1 MASYQEY
8 LSRNT
13 VGGYLKKKRL
23 EQQIGLDTYSADL
36 KALSDSIAEGG
47 IAFGSAEGFDSA
59 RQSAEALLGRTKAL
73 QEYVKLYGGD
83 STGLAETSEWLTGQK
98 DYFGR
103 FADFAD
109 YQGQKA
115 EYERLSQ
122 NYDFAATEAQIAK
135 LREQRAG
142 INGFEAAADHLL
154 GWHEFGDGVNDYQ
167 LREDLDAQIAALE
180 KEMQTAR
187 VYAAKNAESLENF
200 GQLSQFVTSNPNGVS
215 FQDGGGGSSIDWLHE
230 YINNGFDQ
238 SAGSWHSYAARSE
251 YAEPISDLAI
261 NEVWLDVLTH
271 LNESEKAQYNYIHNE
286 YGAEASM
293 QYLNGMYDTLYSRY
307 LGQEAEYASN
317 HPFLGTLKSLGHSV
331 LSSGEEL
338 GRVLSDQTDQYN
350 ASADIA
356 NALQSGVVQNIESDV
371 GAFFYNTG
379 VSALQ
384 SVATGILFGNAGG
397 VVLGLSAMA
406 STRNDLLRR
415 GADAETA
422 TKAGLAAGIFECLF
436 ESVSLGQ
443 LTAFKDVSVD
453 SFKDLVLN
461 FAKGSFVNASEE
473 MATEIANILYDTF
486 ANGDFSEAQQMLDAG
501 MSKGEIAKKYWAQIG
516 EAAASGAVMG
526 LGFGALGS
534 GASGVSNAV
543 NASRI
548 GKAVKSGETTFGS
561 VSGLTEL
568 GEKYGIKQTAKVK
581 AKGTKASNRA
591 VGGLYRRVHAAVAQE
606 NKGTTK
612 TAIERRLTDLGADKA
627 KAGKLA
633 DVVLK
638 KYMRESLSFKES
650 ALLDG
655 SKVAR
660 QALNEMLEDANSK
673 WINDLK
679 ATLEGEVSRDITT
692 IGEEERAAAAEQAA
706 GIARSE
712 GAEVQV
718 AASGEA
724 LGALPQI
731 ASVGANGVTLAAP
744 TGEVALNDAAMTE
757 DKAMLYTLAGLL
769 PSADIA
775 NEFVAAWD
783 GVTDPDAYFGA
794 FQMIYTYGR
803 NHTGYSDEQ
812 ITEAGKKS
820 GLGEAQIAAA
830 FKSGVKSLAEE
841 RRIER
846 EHLDGIIQKFRE
858 SGANRPEGKWD
869 AAGLRGVDLKKV
881 AKENA
886 GLQDIEQFVA
896 FLRMTTKAFGWNVR
910 VIADNAEG
918 HSNGGYNPATNTLT
932 FNIYSGT
939 MIGTELVRTAMP
951 NTISHET
958 VHWMK
963 RNAPEQYQALEDMV
977 LAALKNANDYDFG
990 EAVKKEYG
998 KYKEKHGQDI
1008 DDPTAREEIV
1018 ARACEDLFGRSE
1030 KIQQFLADFA
1040 EKNKEAATGFTAA
1053 VKKVLAKIK
1062 EFFENLMFGHSSR
1075 TLEAGIIRKCGADVV
1090 QGLQEQ
1096 YDKTFFA
1103 ALEGNAARN
1112 ATGEFEQGGVRFSD
1126 GLTRTKSEN
1135 MHVKDDKGLKSDP
1148 EDDADYVEY
1157 NKPITI
1163 KDVGILRSIGRKS
1176 VNAFT
1181 SEEIKKAQKW
1191 AYKFYQELG
1200 VKSPFFRAWFGD
1212 WREYDKT
1219 PVRVASIAPLS
1230 NDKIQRNEQI
1240 KRQKGEVICDDTTLE
1255 NRQGWS
1261 VRISREGIENTKSHA
1276 GEGKL
1281 SVEGLSNISG
1291 LLENAIL
1298 LDTEVHEHHDN
1309 NAKDDRIAFDHKLYA
1324 LGQNPDG
1331 TISLYKI
1338 TVEDTFQDSNH
1349 PNDLRFHN
1357 LRYVTEIKKV
1367 VDHIGSLTD
1376 ESKARR
1382 AESTSDVSTTTYSI
1396 SDLFGFV
1403 KQYDTEF
1410 SPKPVHEALID
1421 KKTGLP
1427 KVFYHGTNAEFTS
1440 FDLSKSGAMFGAVS
1454 EGMFF
1459 FTDKKEK
1466 YPGSARDYA
1475 QHAVREKGGKERVV
1489 ECYLSMRNPLV
1500 IDSSRSYDP
1509 IAHYDKNAE
1518 KIYQQYF
1525 NGDYDGIIIYDFSG
1539 KKSSSVLAITDNAA
1553 QIKSATDNIGTY
1565 DGGND
1570 NMLYSD
1576 PEDDVKSDRE
1586 ILAGALLDYGW
1597 NAFAEVIGKKLTA
1610 EDLAE
1615 LRWQIENIAKI
1626 EEDSKR
1632 LNADVD
1638 EAQESA
1644 LIETIVNQIKS
1655 HTEKP
1660 KIEKT
1665 AFDNSQNSPQGT
1677 SRKELVD
1684 ATKSVDGEDD
1694 VKSDREILAGAL
1706 MSVAQ
1711 NEIERNALKVYQ
1723 GYAKKL
1729 DEMNKR
1735 LREVNAEIRTM
1746 MFQRGARDEA
1756 YTKRLDELKAEK
1768 DKLEKG
1774 IAKWDSKLFALEVTK
1789 SLQDLLDRE
1798 KQRTAKLWIDA
1809 GRKAMNNYRE
1819 KQLCRVYTQKIEEK
1833 AKNLRKMLLE
1843 NSEKY
1848 HIPDAFKK
1856 PVAAFLSLLDFSS
1869 ERALQGGELTK
1880 KDMELQAAFAE
1891 VETLLQALTDEN
1903 SSEYL
1908 TGLDLPPDAVEEFVA
1923 LSKEVAQMAI
1933 DGREGDT
1940 MVLRRMS
1947 SEQLKTLNTTLYAM
1961 TRAVRQANDL
1971 FANERFRHVSDLA
1984 LDFIGNSEQYAAR
1997 EKQSKISDFL
2007 SWENMVPYYA
2017 FKRLGAAG
2025 EALFK
2030 GFMQG
2035 QDTFAFLVKEIID
2048 FTDKLYTEEEV
2059 KAWSKEVHTFDGTNG
2074 KVYITTAQIMSL
2086 YELWKDKD
2094 ARQHIL
2100 GGGGRIQD
2108 ISFGVKNKYTNDP
2121 NGTTLGEL
2129 MVDAMFAKLTPRQKA
2144 VADSLQKFMA
2154 DECAKWGNE
2163 VSYKRWGIRIFGLD
2177 YYFPIES
2184 DKNTVAADVEQR
2196 AKENGLFSLLHK
2208 SFTKKRVF
2216 NANNRIMI
2224 RSVFDVF
2231 ASHTTDMAKYRAFA
2245 LPLLDMQ
2252 KFINFKEIVRPEGE
2266 GEVTTELP
2274 AEGEQKDTSFTTKEV
2289 RASMEKAFGT
2299 AAYKYIEQFLID
2311 LNGNIGGRSA
2321 AESILQKGITLH
2333 KIAAVGANLRVAL
2346 LQPTAYMRLLNV
2358 MEPKYFFGGLAA
2370 GGHLKS
2376 CIEKMQKYAGIA
2388 LWKSL
2393 GYRDTN
2399 IAAPIQT
2406 KIKHDETWRDKVTE
2420 KSMILAELGD
2430 KVTWGAIWY
2439 ACELETRD
2447 KHKDLKIGSEEYY
2460 RAVAERFTEAIYA
2473 TQVVDSTF
2481 TKSQI
2486 MRKKDFFSTLFTSF
2500 MSEPTLSYNLLASNA
2515 LSLSDIK
2522 RRGGKITKAAAKP
2535 LVRAIGTFA
2544 IGALLQAGVESLIDA
2559 ARGADDEEKYG
2570 ERYWEEFLANSIQ
2583 EIVPLNL
2590 IPVVKD
2596 IWSIALATIK
2606 GDYMQSS
2613 RMDLEVYH
2621 RISRAVKAVGKMFE
2635 DGEVAYSAIYKI
2647 LTALSSMTGLP
2658 ISNLVRDVVA
2668 IWNVFVS
2675 DIGGGQPIK

>member
-1 MASYQEY
+1 MGIYTKYWAQ
-8 LSRNT
+8 
-13 VGGYLKKKRL
+13 KKKL
-23 EQQIGLDTYSADL
+23 EQQIGLDTYAADL
-36 KALSDSIAEGG
+36 KALSNSLAEGG
-47 IAFGSAEGFDSA
+47 SAFGSAEGFA
-59 RQSAEALLGRTKAL
+59 GAKQKAESLLGRTKAL

-83 STGLAETSEWLTGQK
+83 STGLAETSDWLTGQK
-98 DYFGR
+98 SYFDG

-122 NYDFAATEAQIAK
+122 NYDFGATEKRLAE
-135 LREQRAG
+135 LRER
-142 INGFEAAADHLL
+142 EAALPSRAKAFWQDFVAEAS
-154 GWHEFGDGVNDYQ
+154 GESYVSANDERKALQ
-167 LREDLDAQIAALE
+167 AEIAALE
-180 KEMQTAR
+180 KELGTAR
-187 VYAAKNAESLENF
+187 VYAAEGVENLLRFHVDSLPKSTNKNGLNYKLDEGAE
-200 GQLSQFVTSNPNGVS
+200 GYDDV
-215 FQDGGGGSSIDWLHE
+215 DWRHE
-230 YINNGFDQ
+230 YINGFYTGKTLKYDED
-238 SAGSWHSYAARSE
+238 SRG
-251 YAEPISDLAI
+251 LN
-261 NEVWLDVLTH
+261 NEVLVANLSYMTDA
-271 LNESEKAQYNYIHNE
+271 ERKRYNYFYNTQ
-286 YGAEASM
+286 GRAAAE
-293 QYLNGMYDTLYSRY
+293 QYLNGISDTLYARQMGAVSDF
-307 LGQEAEYASN
+307 GAK
-317 HPFLGTLKSLGHSV
+317 HPVLGTLGALGGGT
-331 LSSGEEL
+331 LSAIEEIGKL
-338 GRVLSDQTDQYN
+338 ITGDTDQYN
-350 ASADIA
+350 MAAEGGA
-356 NALQSGVVQNIESDV
+356 AFQSGVAQNIKTDV
-371 GAFFYNTG
+371 CAFLYNTG

-384 SVATGILFGNAGG
+384 SAATGILFGKAGG

-415 GADAETA
+415 GADPDTA
-422 TKAGLAAGIFECLF
+422 LKAGLAAGVFEGLF
-436 ESVSLGQ
+436 ETLSLGQ
-443 LTAFKDVSVD
+443 LTALKEVPVNG
-453 SFKDLVLN
+453 FKDLVLN
-461 FAKGSFVNASEE
+461 IAKSMGVNASEE
-473 MATEIANILYDTF
+473 AATEVANILYDTF
-486 ANGDFSEAQQMLDAG
+486 ANGDFSEAQRMLNEG
-501 MSKGEIAKKYWAQIG
+501 MSKGDIAKKYWAQIG

-526 LGFGALGS
+526 FGFGALGS
-534 GASGVSNAV
+534 GVSGATNAV

-548 GKAVKSGETTFGS
+548 GKAVKGGETTFGS

-591 VGGLYRRVHAAVAQE
+591 VGDLYRRVSAAVALE
-606 NKGTTK
+606 NKETTTK
-612 TAIERRLTDLGADKA
+612 AIEKRLTDLGTNSE

-638 KYMRESLSFKES
+638 KYLGKELSFKES
-650 ALLDG
+650 VSLDN

-660 QALNEMLEDANSK
+660 QALSEMLENGNSK
-673 WINDLK
+673 WVNDLR
-679 ATLEGEVSRDITT
+679 ATLMGEESRDIST
-692 IGEEERAAAAEQAA
+692 ISDEHVAAAAEQAA
-706 GIARSE
+706 EIARSE
-712 GAEVQV
+712 GAEVQA
-718 AASGEA
+718 AASGES
-724 LGALPQI
+724 LGTLPKI
-731 ASVGANGVTLAAP
+731 AAVGANGMTLAAP
-744 TGEVALNDAAMTE
+744 TGEVALDETAMPE
-757 DKAMLYTLAGLL
+757 DKALLYTLAGLL
-769 PSADIA
+769 PSAEIA
-775 NEFVAAWD
+775 NDFVQAWD
-783 GVTDPDAYFGA
+783 GATDPDAYFRA
-794 FQMIYTYGR
+794 YQMIYTYGR

-846 EHLDGIIQKFRE
+846 ERLDGIIQKFRE
-858 SGANRPEGKWD
+858 SCADRPEGKWD
-869 AAGLRGVDLKKV
+869 AKGLRGVDLKKV

-886 GLQDIEQFVA
+886 GLQDVEQFVA

-910 VIADNAEG
+910 VIADNSDER
-918 HSNGGYNPATNTLT
+918 SNGGYDPATNTLT
-932 FNIYSGT
+932 FNIYAGT
-939 MIGTELVRTAMP
+939 KVGTEIVRTAMP

-977 LAALKNANDYDFG
+977 LAALKNANDYDFSA
-990 EAVKKEYG
+990 AVKKEYG

-1008 DDPTAREEIV
+1008 DDATAREDIV

-1030 KIQQFLADFA
+1030 AIQQFLADFA

-1062 EFFENLMFGHSSR
+1062 AFFENLMFGHSSR
-1075 TLEAGIIRKCGADVV
+1075 TLEAGIVRKCGVDVV
-1090 QGLQEQ
+1090 DGLMAQ
-1096 YDKTFFA
+1096 YEKTFFA

-1112 ATGEFEQGGVRFSD
+1112 ALGEFEQGGVRFALSSNHQQNESKSKEDSLNAEHNEANVSD
-1126 GLTRTKSEN
+1126 ARK
-1135 MHVKDDKGLKSDP
+1135 
-1148 EDDADYVEY
+1148 AVEG
-1157 NKPITI
+1157 K
-1163 KDVGILRSIGRKS
+1163 LL
-1176 VNAFT
+1176 
-1181 SEEIKKAQKW
+1181 
-1191 AYKFYQELG
+1191 YQEELRKNG
-1200 VKSPFFRAWFGD
+1200 VTT
-1212 WREYDKT
+1212 EYDKM
-1219 PVRVASIAPLS
+1219 
-1230 NDKIQRNEQI
+1230 QEQI
-1240 KRQKGEVICDDTTLE
+1240 KSKNFAASTDNYGRKFFIQK
-1255 NRQGWS
+1255 
-1261 VRISREGIENTKSHA
+1261 KSDGMFVA
-1276 GEGKL
+1276 IVEGEG
-1281 SVEGLSNISG
+1281 SG
-1291 LLENAIL
+1291 GFVRNELNKEC
-1298 LDTEVHEHHDN
+1298 
-1309 NAKDDRIAFDHKLYA
+1309 
-1324 LGQNPDG
+1324 
-1331 TISLYKI
+1331 
-1338 TVEDTFQDSNH
+1338 DTF
-1349 PNDLRFHN
+1349 
-1357 LRYVTEIKKV
+1357 
-1367 VDHIGSLTD
+1367 D
-1376 ESKARR
+1376 EAY
-1382 AESTSDVSTTTYSI
+1382 TSI
-1396 SDLFGFV
+1396 W
-1403 KQYDTEF
+1403 E
-1410 SPKPVHEALID
+1410 
-1421 KKTGLP
+1421 
-1427 KVFYHGTNAEFTS
+1427 
-1440 FDLSKSGAMFGAVS
+1440 
-1454 EGMFF
+1454 
-1459 FTDKKEK
+1459 
-1466 YPGSARDYA
+1466 
-1475 QHAVREKGGKERVV
+1475 
-1489 ECYLSMRNPLV
+1489 YL
-1500 IDSSRSYDP
+1500 
-1509 IAHYDKNAE
+1509 
-1518 KIYQQYF
+1518 YQQNSNLYSDEIAE
-1525 NGDYDGIIIYDFSG
+1525 NIKGYD
-1539 KKSSSVLAITDNAA
+1539 AA
-1553 QIKSATDNIGTY
+1553 YGNTQAGTQ
-1565 DGGND
+1565 D
-1570 NMLYSD
+1570 NMRYSD
-1576 PEDDVKSDRE
+1576 PEDDTHVPAFSKGAILTALWDAMDHADQHHDNLIRVSKMPRYVTEKFGIQGDLYIRRNHTYENMMSEAQAIEEGRPTMRGGEKIHFHELGVDDMAEAMLSMEHPLMTIQVPSKDGNPSVVMMLNKLGANRMPLYAVLSFYSENPINGRRDKKPHVVATISPRELTEQGNAQDRNGKGRQGWIE
-1586 ILAGALLDYGW
+1586 FINKAIQDKRVLDYDKKRG
-1597 NAFAEVIGKKLTA
+1597 NVPPVIAQHARLG
-1610 EDLAE
+1610 
-1615 LRWQIENIAKI
+1615 NITEASLK
-1626 EEDSKR
+1626 DSIAR
-1632 LNADVD
+1632 
-1638 EAQESA
+1638 
-1644 LIETIVNQIKS
+1644 
-1655 HTEKP
+1655 
-1660 KIEKT
+1660 
-1665 AFDNSQNSPQGT
+1665 F
-1677 SRKELVD
+1677 RKEIND
-1684 ATKSVDGEDD
+1684 FKQKNKIFYSDPEDD

-1729 DEMNKR
+1729 DEMNAR

-1768 DKLEKG
+1768 DKLEKS
-1774 IAKWDSKLFALEVTK
+1774 IARWDSKLFALEVTK

-1880 KDMELQAAFAE
+1880 KDMELQAAFEE
-1891 VETLLQALTDEN
+1891 VVTLLESLTDEN

-1908 TGLDLPPDAVEEFVA
+1908 NGLDLPPDAVEEFVS

-1971 FANERFRHVSDLA
+1971 FANERFRHVSEIA

-1997 EKQSKISDFL
+1997 EKRSKISDFL

-2017 FKRLGAAG
+2017 FRRLGAAG

-2035 QDTFAFLVKEIID
+2035 QDKFAFLVKEIID
-2048 FTDKLYTEEEV
+2048 FTDKLYTKDEV
-2059 KAWSKEVHTFDGTNG
+2059 KEWSRQVHTFDGTNG

-2108 ISFGVKNKYTNDP
+2108 LDFGIKKKYTNDP
-2121 NGTTLGEL
+2121 NGTALGEL
-2129 MVDAMFAKLTPRQKA
+2129 VVDAMFAKLTPRQKA
-2144 VADSLQKFMA
+2144 VADSLQRFMA
-2154 DECAKWGNE
+2154 EECAKWGNE

-2196 AKENGLFSLLHK
+2196 AKESGLFSLLHK

-2231 ASHTTDMAKYRAFA
+2231 ASHTTDMAKYHAFA

-2252 KFINFKEIVRPEGE
+2252 KFINFKEIVRPEEE

-2321 AESILQKGITLH
+2321 AESILQKGITGH

-2358 MEPKYFFGGLAA
+2358 MEPKYFFGGLKA
-2370 GGHLKS
+2370 GGHLKA
-2376 CIEKMQKYAGIA
+2376 CIEKMQKYSGIA

-2439 ACELETRD
+2439 ACELEARD
-2447 KHKDLKIGSEEYY
+2447 KHASLKVGSEEYY
-2460 RAVAERFTEAIYA
+2460 RAVAERFTEIIYA

-2481 TKSQI
+2481 TKSQL

-2515 LSLSDIK
+2515 LSLMDTK
-2522 RRGGKITKAAAKP
+2522 RRGEKITKAAAKP

-2544 IGALLQAGVESLIDA
+2544 IGALLQAAVESMIDA
-2559 ARGADDEEKYG
+2559 ARGGADNDEPYG
-2570 ERYWEEFLANSIQ
+2570 ERYWEEFLANTVQ

-2596 IWSIALATIK
+2596 VWSIALAAIK

-2613 RMDLEVYH
+2613 RIDMEVYN
-2621 RISRAVKAVGKMFE
+2621 RIARAVKAVSKMFE
-2635 DGEVAYSAIYKI
+2635 EGEASYSAIYKI
-2647 LTALSSMTGLP
+2647 LTALSSLTGLP
-2658 ISNLVRDVVA
+2658 ISNLVRDVQA
-2668 IWNVFVS
+2668 IWNTVVG
-2675 DIGGGQPIK
+2675 DMAGGPKWKSK

>member
-1 MASYQEY
+1 MAQTVDEY
-8 LSRNT
+8 LSRKT
-13 VGGYLKKKRL
+13 VSGHLKRKKL

-47 IAFGSAEGFDSA
+47 SAFGSAEGFDSA
-59 RQSAEALLGRTKAL
+59 RQSADALLGRTKAL
-73 QEYVKLYGGD
+73 QEYIKLYGGD

-122 NYDFAATEAQIAK
+122 NYDFDATAKRIAE
-135 LREQRAG
+135 LREK
-142 INGFEAAADHLL
+142 EAALPSKFKTFWKDFVSEAS
-154 GWHEFGDGVNDYQ
+154 GESYISANDTRKALQ
-167 LREDLDAQIAALE
+167 QEIAALE

-187 VYAAKNAESLENF
+187 LYAAEGLEGLPDFKYNSVPKSTNQN
-200 GQLSQFVTSNPNGVS
+200 GLYQLLDEGKAGYEDV
-215 FQDGGGGSSIDWLHE
+215 DWRHE
-230 YINNGFDQ
+230 YINGFGGRVVKYDED
-238 SAGSWHSYAARSE
+238 SVGLHNEMSIENLSYMTDAERARYNYFYNTQGRDAA
-251 YAEPISDLAI
+251 
-261 NEVWLDVLTH
+261 
-271 LNESEKAQYNYIHNE
+271 AQYLDGLFE
-286 YGAEASM
+286 TLTARQM
-293 QYLNGMYDTLYSRY
+293 QTVSDFGK
-307 LGQEAEYASN
+307 E
-317 HPFLGTLKSLGHSV
+317 HPFLGTLGSLGGSV
-331 LSSGEEL
+331 LGAVEEGVNLFTGNSG
-338 GRVLSDQTDQYN
+338 QPN
-350 ASADIA
+350 AATMGGEA
-356 NALQSGVVQNIESDV
+356 FQAGVVQNIESDV

-384 SVATGILFGNAGG
+384 SVATGVLFGKAGG

-415 GADAETA
+415 GADPDTA
-422 TKAGLAAGIFECLF
+422 LKAGLAAGIFECLF
-436 ESVSLGQ
+436 ESLSLGQ
-443 LTAFKDVSVD
+443 LTVLKEVPVN

-461 FAKGSFVNASEE
+461 IARSIGVNASEE
-473 MATEIANILYDTF
+473 AATEVANILYDTF
-486 ANGDFSEAQQMLDAG
+486 ANGDFSEAQQMLSEG
-501 MSKGEIAKKYWAQIG
+501 MSEEEIKKAFGSRII

-534 GASGVSNAV
+534 SASGVSNAV
-543 NASRI
+543 NDSRI
-548 GKAVKSGETTFGS
+548 GKAVKGGETTFGS
-561 VSGLTEL
+561 LSGLTQL

-591 VGGLYRRVHAAVAQE
+591 VGDLSRRVFSAIMSENEATIAKAVE
-606 NKGTTK
+606 K
-612 TAIERRLTDLGADKA
+612 RLTDLGANKA
-627 KAGKLA
+627 NAGKLA
-633 DVVLK
+633 DIVMK
-638 KYMRESLSFKES
+638 KYMRKSLSFKES
-650 ALLDG
+650 VALDN

-679 ATLEGEVSRDITT
+679 ATLEGEASRDITT

-718 AASGEA
+718 AASGET

-731 ASVGANGVTLAAP
+731 ASLGANGMTLAAP
-744 TGEVALNDAAMTE
+744 SGEVALNDAAMTE

-775 NEFVAAWD
+775 NDFVAAWD
-783 GVTDPDAYFGA
+783 GVTDPDAYFRA

-846 EHLDGIIQKFRE
+846 ERLDSIIAKFRE

-869 AAGLRGVDLKKV
+869 AAGLRGVDLKQV

-939 MIGTELVRTAMP
+939 MIGAELVRTAMP

-963 RNAPEQYQALEDMV
+963 RNASEQYQALEDMV
-977 LAALKNANDYDFG
+977 LAALKNANDYDFS

-1062 EFFENLMFGHSSR
+1062 AFFENLMFGAHSR
-1075 TLEAGIIRKCGADVV
+1075 TLEAGIIRKCGADVLK
-1090 QGLQEQ
+1090 GLTEQ
-1096 YDKTFFA
+1096 YEKTFFA

-1112 ATGEFEQGGVRFSD
+1112 ALGEFEQGGERFSE
-1126 GLTRTKSEN
+1126 SE
-1135 MHVKDDKGLKSDP
+1135 S
-1148 EDDADYVEY
+1148 
-1157 NKPITI
+1157 
-1163 KDVGILRSIGRKS
+1163 
-1176 VNAFT
+1176 
-1181 SEEIKKAQKW
+1181 
-1191 AYKFYQELG
+1191 
-1200 VKSPFFRAWFGD
+1200 
-1212 WREYDKT
+1212 
-1219 PVRVASIAPLS
+1219 AS
-1230 NDKIQRNEQI
+1230 
-1240 KRQKGEVICDDTTLE
+1240 
-1255 NRQGWS
+1255 
-1261 VRISREGIENTKSHA
+1261 
-1276 GEGKL
+1276 
-1281 SVEGLSNISG
+1281 
-1291 LLENAIL
+1291 
-1298 LDTEVHEHHDN
+1298 
-1309 NAKDDRIAFDHKLYA
+1309 
-1324 LGQNPDG
+1324 
-1331 TISLYKI
+1331 KI
-1338 TVEDTFQDSNH
+1338 TVGMSDAERAAILQKRRIVASVYEGQADAIIAEKKAELDREKKEFGKSAVVEIAKKLEIIDSEIDFKDVDVKITLSKSNIKESIAKEATPEQIIKLLPILASTAKESVVIERHDNRYYYDIDTVYFDNLLGAYIDNNVLIPVRFGLKHSKTGSTTLYVVVDQNQIELK
-1349 PNDLRFHN
+1349 DLQ
-1357 LRYVTEIKKV
+1357 EIKN
-1367 VDHIGSLTD
+1367 DRGHQDASSDSTESDSLL
-1376 ESKARR
+1376 S
-1382 AESTSDVSTTTYSI
+1382 SVTYSI
-1396 SDLFGFV
+1396 SQIVPFVNSKDLLRYLPDDMLNAEQKKAKWEAIADTIQYTKDKNDSKYAKFIAEGKMAAA
-1403 KQYDTEF
+1403 KQMVVVAAKANGYTIG
-1410 SPKPVHEALID
+1410 A
-1421 KKTGLP
+1421 
-1427 KVFYHGTNAEFTS
+1427 YHGTNNQEEHSVWNAEQRQWDTTYTPITVFKRQY
-1440 FDLSKSGAMFGAVS
+1440 DEQVGH
-1454 EGMFF
+1454 FF
-1459 FTDKKEK
+1459 SADKDNAGG
-1466 YPGSARDYA
+1466 YGSTVYS
-1475 QHAVREKGGKERVV
+1475 VFLMLK
-1489 ECYLSMRNPLV
+1489 NPLV
-1500 IDSSRSYDP
+1500 IECNGQGYNSISFDGKEMDTYEW
-1509 IAHYDKNAE
+1509 AE
-1518 KIYQQYF
+1518 YARKLR
-1525 NGDYDGIIIYDFSG
+1525 YDGVIFKNVRDGVGLGDLSE
-1539 KKSSSVLAITDNAA
+1539 LTTDYVVFDSNR
-1553 QIKSATDNIGTY
+1553 IKSADAITY
-1565 DGGND
+1565 DKDGNVIPISQRFNVRERD
-1570 NMLYSD
+1570 IRYSD
-1576 PEDDVKSDRE
+1576 P
-1586 ILAGALLDYGW
+1586 
-1597 NAFAEVIGKKLTA
+1597 
-1610 EDLAE
+1610 
-1615 LRWQIENIAKI
+1615 
-1626 EEDSKR
+1626 
-1632 LNADVD
+1632 
-1638 EAQESA
+1638 
-1644 LIETIVNQIKS
+1644 
-1655 HTEKP
+1655 
-1660 KIEKT
+1660 
-1665 AFDNSQNSPQGT
+1665 
-1677 SRKELVD
+1677 
-1684 ATKSVDGEDD
+1684 EDD

-1729 DEMNKR
+1729 DDMNKR

-1756 YTKRLDELKAEK
+1756 YTKKLEDLKAEK
-1768 DKLEKG
+1768 DKLEKS
-1774 IAKWDSKLFALEVTK
+1774 IARWDSKLFALEVTK

-1908 TGLDLPPDAVEEFVA
+1908 TGLDLPPDAVDAFVA

-1971 FANERFRHVSDLA
+1971 FANERFRHVSEIA

-1997 EKQSKISDFL
+1997 EKRSKISDFL

-2108 ISFGVKNKYTNDP
+2108 LDFGIKKKYTNDP

-2154 DECAKWGNE
+2154 EECAKWGNE

-2358 MEPKYFFGGLAA
+2358 MEPKYFFGGLMA
-2370 GGHLKS
+2370 GGHLRS

-2439 ACELETRD
+2439 ACELEIRD

-2515 LSLSDIK
+2515 LSLMDIK

-2559 ARGADDEEKYG
+2559 ARGAGDDEEKYG

-2635 DGEVAYSAIYKI
+2635 DGEVTYSAIYKI

-2658 ISNLVRDVVA
+2658 ISNLVRDVIA

>member
-23 EQQIGLDTYSADL
+23 EQQIGLDTYSSDL

-47 IAFGSAEGFDSA
+47 SAFGSAEGFDSA
-59 RQSAEALLGRTKAL
+59 KQSAEALLGRTKAL
-73 QEYVKLYGGD
+73 QEYIKLYGGD
-83 STGLAETSEWLTGQK
+83 STGLAETSDWLTDK
-98 DYFGR
+98 KNYFAG

-109 YQGQKA
+109 YQGQKV

-122 NYDFAATEAQIAK
+122 NYDFDATAARIAE
-135 LREQRAG
+135 LREQKNG
-142 INGFEAAADHLL
+142 INAWEAAWDHLVP
-154 GWHEFGDGVNDYQ
+154 EFQIGEENDYQ
-167 LREDLDAQIAALE
+167 KREDIEAEIAALE

-187 VYAAKNAESLENF
+187 VYAAHNAKDLEDF
-200 GQLSQFVTSNPNGVS
+200 GQLSQFVTSNP
-215 FQDGGGGSSIDWLHE
+215 DGLTFGAANSDSVDWLHE
-230 YINNGFDQ
+230 YINNGFDKKT
-238 SAGSWHSYAARSE
+238 GEWYVTGDRSKIE
-251 YAEPISDLAI
+251 RSMMEVRDDQVLVDALAQLKEDEI
-261 NEVWLDVLTH
+261 
-271 LNESEKAQYNYIHNE
+271 AQYNYVYNQ
-286 YGAEASM
+286 YGREAAM

-317 HPFLGTLKSLGHSV
+317 HPFLGTLKSLGNSMV
-331 LSSGEEL
+331 SGIEEL
-338 GRVLSDQTDQYN
+338 ARESSQYN
-350 ASADIA
+350 VSADVA
-356 NALQSGVVQNIESDV
+356 QALQSGVVQNIESDV

-384 SVATGILFGNAGG
+384 SIATGVLFGKAGG

-415 GADAETA
+415 GADVETA

-436 ESVSLGQ
+436 ESLSLGQ
-443 LTAFKDVSVD
+443 LTVLKEVPVN

-461 FAKGSFVNASEE
+461 IAKSIGVNASEE
-473 MATEIANILYDTF
+473 TATEVANILYDTF
-486 ANGDFSEAQQMLDAG
+486 ANGDFSEAQQMLSEG
-501 MSKGEIAKKYWAQIG
+501 KSKEEIAKAFGLRIG

-534 GASGVSNAV
+534 GASGASNAV

-548 GKAVKSGETTFGS
+548 GKAVKGGETTFGS
-561 VSGLTEL
+561 LSGLTQL

-591 VGGLYRRVHAAVAQE
+591 VGDLYRRVHAAVVLE
-606 NKGTTK
+606 NEGTTK
-612 TAIERRLTDLGADKA
+612 TAIEKRLTDLGADKA

-638 KYMRESLSFKES
+638 KYTGKSLTFKES
-650 ALLDG
+650 VSLDN
-655 SKVAR
+655 SKIAR

-706 GIARSE
+706 EIARSE
-712 GAEVQV
+712 GAEVQI

-775 NEFVAAWD
+775 NDFVAAWD
-783 GVTDPDAYFGA
+783 GVTDPDAYFRA

-846 EHLDGIIQKFRE
+846 ERLDGIIQKFRE

-869 AAGLRGVDLKKV
+869 AAGLRGVDLKQV
-881 AKENA
+881 AKENM
-886 GLQDIEQFVA
+886 GLQNIEQFVA

-977 LAALKNANDYDFG
+977 LAALKNANDYDFS

-1040 EKNKEAATGFTAA
+1040 AQNKEAATGFTAA

-1062 EFFENLMFGHSSR
+1062 EFFENLMFGAHSR
-1075 TLEAGIIRKCGADVV
+1075 TLEAGIIRKCGADVLK
-1090 QGLQEQ
+1090 GLTEQ
-1096 YDKTFFA
+1096 YEKTFFA

-1112 ATGEFEQGGVRFSD
+1112 ALGEFEQGGVRYSFGVTQED
-1126 GLTRTKSEN
+1126 IDLYVDNAYTRQNDQDYKKYAVASEQL
-1135 MHVKDDKGLKSDP
+1135 VKDAKPDVDVSDYVHALRDNDIRHIRNSHGEETNEKYPVTKEDLKRIPHIVANYDKVFVKTNARGTPGLVYVKVGKDNVVYYVEAVTQEYHNEKLLVNKQMIKAGIDEIPNLHGLIAAINKKESSSQYLADLKEIRKAYVQDVKENYPTISIPQNDEMSTPFAQENFESDAQELNSDP
-1148 EDDADYVEY
+1148 EDDARDATYLAAVERGDTE
-1157 NKPITI
+1157 TI
-1163 KDVGILRSIGRKS
+1163 QRMVDE
-1176 VNAFT
+1176 A
-1181 SEEIKKAQKW
+1181 AQK
-1191 AYKFYQELG
+1191 AGYT
-1200 VKSPFFRAWFGD
+1200 VKGLHATNADFTIFDIG
-1212 WREYDKT
+1212 K
-1219 PVRVASIAPLS
+1219 ASDINFHGRGIYFTNS
-1230 NDKIQRNEQI
+1230 
-1240 KRQKGEVICDDTTLE
+1240 QKDLE
-1255 NRQGWS
+1255 NNYENY
-1261 VRISREGIENTKSHA
+1261 EGPDPWQKIEA
-1276 GEGKL
+1276 RAYEL
-1281 SVEGLSNISG
+1281 AYDRYGLS
-1291 LLENAIL
+1291 
-1298 LDTEVHEHHDN
+1298 
-1309 NAKDDRIAFDHKLYA
+1309 Y
-1324 LGQNPDG
+1324 
-1331 TISLYKI
+1331 
-1338 TVEDTFQDSNH
+1338 EDTLTGDSDIIGQLNECYDIAIKEFKKSLRRITAYLKFEH
-1349 PNDLRFHN
+1349 PFIL
-1357 LRYVTEIKKV
+1357 
-1367 VDHIGSLTD
+1367 
-1376 ESKARR
+1376 
-1382 AESTSDVSTTTYSI
+1382 
-1396 SDLFGFV
+1396 
-1403 KQYDTEF
+1403 
-1410 SPKPVHEALID
+1410 
-1421 KKTGLP
+1421 
-1427 KVFYHGTNAEFTS
+1427 
-1440 FDLSKSGAMFGAVS
+1440 
-1454 EGMFF
+1454 
-1459 FTDKKEK
+1459 
-1466 YPGSARDYA
+1466 
-1475 QHAVREKGGKERVV
+1475 EKGMDIPK
-1489 ECYLSMRNPLV
+1489 
-1500 IDSSRSYDP
+1500 DFSR
-1509 IAHYDKNAE
+1509 
-1518 KIYQQYF
+1518 
-1525 NGDYDGIIIYDFSG
+1525 YDGIVDKQVYENFGHAGMDEKTVHYVVF
-1539 KKSSSVLAITDNAA
+1539 DPHN
-1553 QIKSATDNIGTY
+1553 IKSAAPVTY
-1565 DGGND
+1565 DDNGNVIPLSKRFD
-1570 NMLYSD
+1570 MEQEDIRYSD
-1576 PEDDVKSDRE
+1576 P
-1586 ILAGALLDYGW
+1586 
-1597 NAFAEVIGKKLTA
+1597 
-1610 EDLAE
+1610 
-1615 LRWQIENIAKI
+1615 
-1626 EEDSKR
+1626 
-1632 LNADVD
+1632 
-1638 EAQESA
+1638 
-1644 LIETIVNQIKS
+1644 
-1655 HTEKP
+1655 
-1660 KIEKT
+1660 
-1665 AFDNSQNSPQGT
+1665 
-1677 SRKELVD
+1677 
-1684 ATKSVDGEDD
+1684 EDD

-1729 DEMNKR
+1729 DDMNKR

-1756 YTKRLDELKAEK
+1756 YTKKLEDLKAEK
-1768 DKLEKG
+1768 DKLEKS
-1774 IAKWDSKLFALEVTK
+1774 IAKWDSKLFSLEITK

-1971 FANERFRHVSDLA
+1971 FANERFRHVSEIA

-1997 EKQSKISDFL
+1997 EKRSKISDFL

-2154 DECAKWGNE
+2154 EECAKWGNE

-2196 AKENGLFSLLHK
+2196 AKDNGLFSLLHK

-2274 AEGEQKDTSFTTKEV
+2274 AEGEQKDISFATKEV

-2321 AESILQKGITLH
+2321 AESILQKGITWH
-2333 KIAAVGANLRVAL
+2333 KIAAVAANLRVAL

-2358 MEPKYFFGGLAA
+2358 MEPKYFFGGLTV

-2376 CIEKMQKYAGIA
+2376 CIEKMQEYAGIA

-2447 KHKDLKIGSEEYY
+2447 KHKGLKIGSEEYY

-2515 LSLSDIK
+2515 LSLMDIK

-2635 DGEVAYSAIYKI
+2635 DGEVTYSAIYKI

-2658 ISNLVRDVVA
+2658 ISNLVRDVIA